1 MDDREYVSADDIWKH
16 RTALL
21 KERAV
26 LAEHEVET
34 LRAEIDALRAALVLR
49 TPDGIACR
57 ICGKLSREGKVH
69 AKWCKVAPHLAQQ
82 EEEEGD

>member
-21 KERAV
+21 KERVV
-26 LAEHEVET
+26 LAEREVET
-34 LRAEIDALRAALVLR
+34 LRAALVLR
-49 TPDGIACR
+49 IPEGIACR
-57 ICGKLSREGKVH
+57 VCGKLSREGKVH

-82 EEEEGD
+82 EEEEEGD